1 MKITRLS
8 DLYEV
13 VLPEEMRKEYL
24 MLQDEW
30 VNERKMPHSVK
41 EMYKKNVL
49 KASGLSV
56 D

>member
-1 MKITRLS
+1 
-8 DLYEV
+8 
-13 VLPEEMRKEYL
+13 

-30 VNERKMPHSVK
+30 VNNREMPVPVK

-49 KASGLSV
+49 KASGLSL